1 MNEDPTRINYRS
13 YPRTPT
19 VSYDLPMHGQ
29 RNIKKCKDQLLHDV
43 EEWARGYSLTLGQIE
58 QLRTIINLT
67 FEDTLEK

>member
-1 MNEDPTRINYRS
+1 MP
-13 YPRTPT
+13 

-43 EEWARGYSLTLGQIE
+43 KEWANGWSVSNRDTIIE
-58 QLRTIINLT
+58 ELHTIINLT